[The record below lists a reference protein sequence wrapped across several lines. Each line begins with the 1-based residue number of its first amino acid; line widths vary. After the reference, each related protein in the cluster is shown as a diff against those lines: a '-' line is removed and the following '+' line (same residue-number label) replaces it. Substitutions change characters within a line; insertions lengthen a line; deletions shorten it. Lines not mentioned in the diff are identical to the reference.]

1 MSEYSYNADAKEATV
16 FTKQHNAAF
25 AQQLSLIH
33 I

>member
-25 AQQLSLIH
+25 AQQFDAAA
-33 I
+33 